1 MPAPAESV
9 LIVENDESL
18 AQIIAL
24 TLNAAGF
31 ETQTAHNGIEGYA
44 SFSRHPTDWV
54 VTDIEMPQLDGIR
67 MMACIR
73 TVNPSVRAVYLSG
86 AVEEYRVTLERE
98 IAEFAAAVLYKPFSR
113 SSLVRQLTRAA
124 TGDSPSNP
132 KKARTHESKEA

>member
-31 ETQTAHNGIEGYA
+31 ETQTAHNGIDGYT
-44 SFSRHPTDWV
+44 SYSRHPTDWV

-67 MMACIR
+67 MMECIR

-98 IAEFAAAVLYKPFSR
+98 ITEFAAAVLYKPFSR
-113 SSLVRQLTRAA
+113 SSLVKQLTSAA
-124 TGDSPSNP
+124 NGGSPSKP
-132 KKARTHESKEA
+132 KKLRNHESKEA